1 MSTVD
6 YDAMSYD
13 ELRHYFLTHRTDK
26 AALQAYLDRRREL
39 APTIVT
45 TIDDPD
51 FDRKIEAA
59 ISQLSLNKLRTIEL
73 YEPRVIKFLC
83 KG

>member
-1 MSTVD
+1 MNSAD

-13 ELRHYFLTHRTDK
+13 ELRRYFLTHRTDK

-39 APTIVT
+39 SPPIIT

-51 FDRKIEAA
+51 FDRKIESA
-59 ISQLSLNKLRTIEL
+59 ILQQIEAHGADT
-73 YEPRVIKFLC
+73 E
-83 KG
+83 

>member
-1 MSTVD
+1 MSAVD
-6 YDAMSYD
+6 YGAMSYD

-39 APTIVT
+39 ALPVIT
-45 TIDDPD
+45 TINDPD

-59 ISQLSLNKLRTIEL
+59 ILQQVEAHGVDTE
-73 YEPRVIKFLC
+73 
-83 KG
+83 

>member
-1 MSTVD
+1 MSAVD
-6 YDAMSYD
+6 YGAMSYD

-39 APTIVT
+39 APPIIT

-59 ISQLSLNKLRTIEL
+59 VSQQIEAH
-73 YEPRVIKFLC
+73 RVERASE
-83 KG
+83 

>member
-1 MSTVD
+1 VNRAN
-6 YDAMSYD
+6 YGAMSYD

-39 APTIVT
+39 ALPVIT

-59 ISQLSLNKLRTIEL
+59 ILQQVKAHGADTE
-73 YEPRVIKFLC
+73 
-83 KG
+83 

>member
-1 MSTVD
+1 VSRAD
-6 YDAMSYD
+6 YEAMSYD
-13 ELRHYFLTHRTDK
+13 ELRHYCLTHRTDK

-39 APTIVT
+39 SPPIIT

-59 ISQLSLNKLRTIEL
+59 ILQQVKAHGADTE
-73 YEPRVIKFLC
+73 
-83 KG
+83 